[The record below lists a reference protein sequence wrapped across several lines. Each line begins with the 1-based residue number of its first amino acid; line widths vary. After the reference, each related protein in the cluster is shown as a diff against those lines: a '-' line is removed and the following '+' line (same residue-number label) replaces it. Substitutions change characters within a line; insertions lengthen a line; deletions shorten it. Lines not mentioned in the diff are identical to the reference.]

1 MAACLS
7 VMCSA
12 ERTFSKKFV
21 GHLANL
27 AADKVLP
34 AVRAMLVLLLCFPP
48 RTAGLS
54 VQHVLGIELFA
65 LYWIELE

>member
-48 RTAGLS
+48 ALQGFQCNMFWELS
-54 VQHVLGIELFA
+54 YSRCTG
-65 LYWIELE
+65 